1 MEEKALVQRSKE
13 GDEEAFSVLVN
24 KYKTKV
30 FRLTFSLTHDR
41 DMADDLAQEAFIK
54 AYLSLPKF
62 RLESEFG
69 TWLYRITVNH
79 AMDYLRKKA
88 RRKEVPLDDF
98 AISQEEENL
107 TQEKEKEGEKKR
119 SLLYRNLD
127 ELPEKHRLILTLR
140 DIQGFS
146 YKEIAKILK
155 ISPGTVDSRL
165 HRARK
170 TLRKKIKPFLERR
183 QP

>member
-1 MEEKALVQRSKE
+1 MEEKVLVQRSKE
-13 GDEEAFSVLVN
+13 GDQEAFSALVN

-30 FRLTFSLTHDR
+30 YRLAFSLTRDR
-41 DMADDLAQEAFIK
+41 DIADDLAQEVFIR

-62 RLESEFG
+62 QLKSEFG

-79 AMDYLRKKA
+79 TMDYLRKKM

-98 AISQEEENL
+98 AVSQEEE
-107 TQEKEKEGEKKR
+107 TITSEKDKEEEQKR
-119 SLLYRNLD
+119 TILYRSLD
-127 ELPEKHRLILTLR
+127 ELPEKFRLILTLR
-140 DIQGFS
+140 DRQGFS
-146 YKEIAKILK
+146 YAEIAKILK

-165 HRARK
+165 YRAREM
-170 TLRKKIKPFLERR
+170 LRKKIRPFLEWR

>member
-13 GDEEAFSVLVN
+13 GDEEAFSALVN

-30 FRLTFSLTHDR
+30 FRLAFSLTHDR

-54 AYLSLPKF
+54 AYLALPKF

-79 AMDYLRKKA
+79 TMDHLRK
-88 RRKEVPLDDF
+88 RIRMKEILLDDL

-107 TQEKEKEGEKKR
+107 TQEKEQEEKQKR
-119 SLLYRNLD
+119 SILYRSLD
-127 ELPEKHRLILTLR
+127 ELPEKYRLILTLR
-140 DIQGFS
+140 DRQGFS
-146 YKEIAKILK
+146 YKEIARILK
-155 ISPGTVDSRL
+155 ISSGTVDSRL

-170 TLRKKIKPFLERR
+170 MLREKIRPFLERR

>member
-1 MEEKALVQRSKE
+1 MEEKVLVQRSKE
-13 GDEEAFSVLVN
+13 GDQEAFSVLVN

-30 FRLTFSLTHDR
+30 FRLAFSLTRDR
-41 DMADDLAQEAFIK
+41 DIADDLAQEAFIR

-62 RLESEFG
+62 QQKSEFG

-79 AMDYLRKKA
+79 TMDYLRKKT
-88 RRKEVPLDDF
+88 RRKEVPFDDF
-98 AISQEEENL
+98 PISQEEETL
-107 TQEKEKEGEKKR
+107 TPEKDKEEEQKRTILYR
-119 SLLYRNLD
+119 SL
-127 ELPEKHRLILTLR
+127 EKLPEKYRLILTLR
-140 DIQGFS
+140 DRQGFS

-165 HRARK
+165 HRAREM
-170 TLRKKIKPFLERR
+170 LRKKISPFLERR

>member
-1 MEEKALVQRSKE
+1 MEEKTLVQRSKE
-13 GDEEAFSVLVN
+13 GDEKAFSALVN

-30 FRLTFSLTHDR
+30 FRLVFSLIHDR
-41 DMADDLAQEAFIK
+41 DIADDLAQEAFIK
-54 AYLSLPKF
+54 AYLVLPKF

-79 AMDYLRKKA
+79 TKDYLRKKTRA
-88 RRKEVPLDDF
+88 KEIHLDDL
-98 AISQEEENL
+98 AIA
-107 TQEKEKEGEKKR
+107 QEKEILTEEGEQEEKQKR
-119 SLLYRNLD
+119 RILYKILE
-127 ELPEKHRLILTLR
+127 ELPEKHQLIITLR

-155 ISPGTVDSRL
+155 ISSGTVDSRL

-170 TLRKKIKPFLERR
+170 MLRKKIRPFLERR

>member
-1 MEEKALVQRSKE
+1 MEEKVLVQRSKE
-13 GDEEAFSVLVN
+13 GDQESFSALVN

-30 FRLTFSLTHDR
+30 FRLAFSLTHDR
-41 DMADDLAQEAFIK
+41 DVADDLAQEAFIR

-62 RLESEFG
+62 QQRSEFG

-79 AMDYLRKKA
+79 TKDYLRKKT
-88 RRKEVPLDDF
+88 RRKEVPLNDF
-98 AISQEEENL
+98 AISQEEEPL
-107 TQEKEKEGEKKR
+107 TQEKDREEEQKR
-119 SLLYRNLD
+119 TILYTSLE
-127 ELPEKHRLILTLR
+127 ELPEKYRLILTLR
-140 DIQGFS
+140 DRQGFS
-146 YKEIAKILK
+146 YAEIGKILN

-170 TLRKKIKPFLERR
+170 MLRKKIRPFLERR